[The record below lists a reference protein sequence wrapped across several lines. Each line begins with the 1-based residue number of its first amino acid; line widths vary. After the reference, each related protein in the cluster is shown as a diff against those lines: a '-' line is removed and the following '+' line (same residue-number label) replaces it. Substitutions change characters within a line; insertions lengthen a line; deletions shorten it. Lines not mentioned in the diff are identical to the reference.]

1 MIGYGFF
8 IFFYFLSFEWF
19 TSRFKIL
26 YKCLLKIY
34 HLLKI
39 IYFNKKK
46 VKDFTFHMLGFF
58 YKIWREQNASIR
70 KCFKFLID
78 INSFLWKILY
88 RIYIK
93 LDLLL

>member
-58 YKIWREQNASIR
+58 YTE
-70 KCFKFLID
+70 
-78 INSFLWKILY
+78 
-88 RIYIK
+88 IK
-93 LDLLL
+93 RTKYMHPLESVSNF